1 MTDTMI
7 QTFNQSF
14 QNKID
19 LYEEEV
25 VDPNDDWDD
34 YPYFDEVRSL
44 KKKQQKLNID
54 KQLFAIFWMLEL
66 PDLMV
71 PEHMYEDLLKRKL
84 SELELQK

>member
-1 MTDTMI
+1 MA
-7 QTFNQSF
+7 
-14 QNKID
+14 
-19 LYEEEV
+19 
-25 VDPNDDWDD
+25 DPNDDWDD

-84 SELELQK
+84 SELDNQKEGLMTQAQYQSAQRGPDS